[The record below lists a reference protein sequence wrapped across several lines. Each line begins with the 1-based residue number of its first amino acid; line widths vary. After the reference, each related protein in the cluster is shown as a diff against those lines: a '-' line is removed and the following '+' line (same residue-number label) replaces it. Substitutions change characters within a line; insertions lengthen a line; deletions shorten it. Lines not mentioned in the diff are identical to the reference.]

1 MEKIGA
7 ISKDRKNPVGFRYR
21 GIEDALNHLQPA
33 LIELGLTVEIE
44 CRDLRTA
51 HYVEKGEKK
60 DRLQFQSHLLMDVSF
75 IAMDG
80 SRSKRT
86 AAGEGLDTA
95 GDKATNKAMAAAFK
109 YAIFLGLCI
118 PVEDGT
124 LTDPDASGVKT
135 SDPPAP
141 SAPVIPMLPTQF
153 SNLPPLPTENQ
164 LAALPPISQV
174 AAPEGTGPK
183 IADTVRDQIIALVT
197 ALDMP
202 MDVVQAIIR
211 KHGAEKLYDLSSA
224 AGDTILVE
232 LKKLDLERQAAATF
246 SKG

>member
-141 SAPVIPMLPTQF
+141 SAPVIPMLP
-153 SNLPPLPTENQ
+153 
-164 LAALPPISQV
+164 ISQV
-174 AAPEGTGPK
+174 ASPEGTGPK

-202 MDVVQAIIR
+202 IDVVQAIIR

-246 SKG
+246 STG

>member
-7 ISKDRKNPVGFRYR
+7 ISKDRKNPVGFWYR

-75 IAMDG
+75 IATDG

-124 LTDPDASGVKT
+124 LTDPDATGVKT
-135 SDPPAP
+135 TEATVP
-141 SAPVIPMLPTQF
+141 SVPVIPTLP
-153 SNLPPLPTENQ
+153 SLPSLPATG
-164 LAALPPISQV
+164 

-183 IADTVRDQIIALVT
+183 ITDTIRDQIIALVT

-232 LKKLDLERQAAATF
+232 LKKLDLERQASATF

>member
-1 MEKIGA
+1 MEKVGA
-7 ISKDRKNPVGFRYR
+7 ISKDRKNPLGFRYR

-33 LIELGLTVEIE
+33 LIELGLTVEVE
-44 CRDLRTA
+44 CRDLRTM

-60 DRLQFQSHLLMDVSF
+60 DRLQFQTHLLMDVTF
-75 IAMDG
+75 VAMDG

-86 AAGEGLDTA
+86 AVGEGLDTA

-118 PVEDGT
+118 PVDDGT
-124 LTDPDASGVKT
+124 LDDPDASGVKT
-135 SDPPAP
+135 TEPTVP
-141 SAPVIPMLPTQF
+141 SAPVIPSLP
-153 SNLPPLPTENQ
+153 SLP
-164 LAALPPISQV
+164 ALP
-174 AAPEGTGPK
+174 AAGAASEGTGPR

-202 MDVVQAIIR
+202 MEVVQAIIR
-211 KHGAEKLYDLSSA
+211 KHGAEKISDLSST

-246 SKG
+246 SKR

>member
-60 DRLQFQSHLLMDVSF
+60 DRLQFQSHLLMDVTF
-75 IAMDG
+75 VATDG

-109 YAIFLGLCI
+109 YAIFLGLCV

-124 LTDPDASGVKT
+124 LADPDATGVKINEQ
-135 SDPPAP
+135 PAV
-141 SAPVIPMLPTQF
+141 SAPVIPTLPV
-153 SNLPPLPTENQ
+153 LP
-164 LAALPPISQV
+164 AVGAG

-183 IADTVRDQIIALVT
+183 IADTVRDQIIALIT

-202 MDVVQAIIR
+202 MEVVQAIIR

-224 AGDTILVE
+224 AGDTILAE
-232 LKKLDLERQAAATF
+232 LKKLDLERQAEATF
-246 SKG
+246 SKR

>member
-33 LIELGLTVEIE
+33 LIELGLTLEIQ
-44 CRDLRTA
+44 CHDLRTT

-60 DRLQFQSHLLMDVSF
+60 DRLQFHTHLLMDVAF

-80 SRSKRT
+80 SRSYRR

-118 PVEDGT
+118 PVDDGV

-135 SDPPAP
+135 TEPTVP
-141 SAPVIPMLPTQF
+141 SVPVIPTLP
-153 SNLPPLPTENQ
+153 SLPSLPPTG
-164 LAALPPISQV
+164 